1 MILTVG
7 LCLLREKRGST
18 EADQFGVQIKRK
30 QREFTGSGLLSV
42 VSSVYDP
49 LGLVCPFV
57 LGAKIIFQDGCKSGK
72 DWDDPLS
79 PENRVQW
86 SKWLDKLPLMGQFKV
101 ECCLMPADMS
111 CITSVT
117 LLCQLMVLS
126 PISVR

>member
-1 MILTVG
+1 M
-7 LCLLREKRGST
+7 
-18 EADQFGVQIKRK
+18 
-30 QREFTGSGLLSV
+30 

-86 SKWLDKLPLMGQFKV
+86 SKWLDKLPLMGQFKA
-101 ECCLMPADMS
+101 EHCLMPADFRRPVNMS

-126 PISVR
+126 PTSVR